1 MSSINVK
8 KSLLQKKTRDYLNKD
23 FDGFRSA
30 LLQYAKTY
38 YPDQIKDFS
47 DSSVGG
53 MFVDLAAYVGDTM
66 SFYLDHQF
74 NETNLVTAVEPNN
87 IERLIR
93 QAGVKITGAAPALAS
108 VNLYVRVESEV
119 VSGVYQPRKN
129 YLPTVKAG
137 SKFQSSAGI
146 IFELLENVD
155 FAEEKSSGDLNAN
168 VAIYSSD
175 ASGNPASYG
184 ITKTGIVT
192 SGETTTETFNIPD
205 NFQPFRS
212 LTLSKSDVSEILR
225 VIDSDLNE
233 YYEVDSLNHD
243 VAYKR
248 VQNTNQD
255 SDKVSD
261 SLYIVPAPYRFISN
275 TTLNTAI
282 TTITFGSGRADS
294 LDDDVLPDPS
304 GVSLTLYGDRKTFTR
319 IAIDPNALLETKSLG
334 ITPSNTVITIRYR
347 AGGGLNHNVAANT
360 IRTVYSLTTEFNVGV
375 PSAKVAQIRTS
386 LEITNPQQASG
397 GEDIPTLNEF
407 RNIALNFRNAQS
419 RLVTKSDLVARVYTM
434 PSNLGRVYRTATRSN
449 PTKPL
454 SSLLYIVSRDSSG
467 YLVISPDTLK
477 KNLAKYLNEFRLTSD
492 AIDILDAAIVNLT
505 FKYTVVLDT
514 SVDKTTT
521 ITTLNNKIGEY
532 LKTGNFQIDQPIVV
546 SDLINIILNQDG
558 VVSLDRYEF
567 NNIIDVVNERS
578 YSQVSYSLANNTRRG
593 IINPPVGGIF
603 ELKYPSFDIIGN
615 AV

>member
-8 KSLLQKKTRDYLNKD
+8 KNLLQKKPRDYLNKD
-23 FDGFRSA
+23 FDGLRAS
-30 LLQYAKTY
+30 LLQYAQSY
-38 YPDQIKDFS
+38 YPDQLRDFS
-47 DSSVGG
+47 DASVGG

-93 QAGVKITGAAPALAS
+93 QAGVKIVGASPSLAN
-108 VNLYVRVESEV
+108 VNLYIRVEAEV
-119 VSGVYQPRKN
+119 VSGVYQPRKS
-129 YLPTVKAG
+129 YLPVVKAG
-137 SKFQSSAGI
+137 SKFQSSSGI
-146 IFELLENVD
+146 IFELLEDVN
-155 FAEEKSSGDLNAN
+155 FAEEKSNGDLNADIS
-168 VAIYSSD
+168 IYSTD
-175 ASGNPASYG
+175 ISGNPASYG
-184 ITKTGIVT
+184 ITKTGIVS
-192 SGETTTETFNIPD
+192 SGETTIETFNIPD
-205 NFQPFRS
+205 TFQPFRS
-212 LTLSKSDVSEILR
+212 ITLSKSDVSEVLR
-225 VIDSDLNE
+225 VTDSELNE
-233 YYEVDSLNHD
+233 YFEVDSLSHD

-248 VQNTNQD
+248 VQNTSDD

-261 SLYIVPAPYRFISN
+261 SLYVIPAPYRFITN

-282 TTITFGSGRADS
+282 TSITFGSGRADT
-294 LDDDVLPDPS
+294 LDDDILPDPS
-304 GVSLTLYGDRKTFTR
+304 EVSLTLYGDRKTFTR
-319 IAIDPNALLETKSLG
+319 VAIDPNALLETKSLG
-334 ITPSNTVITIRYR
+334 VTPVNTTITVRYR

-360 IRTVYSLTTEFNVGV
+360 IRTIYSLVTEFNVGV
-375 PSAKVAQIRTS
+375 PPAKVGQIRTS

-434 PSNLGRVYRTATRSN
+434 PSNFGRVFRAATRSN
-449 PTKPL
+449 PTNPL
-454 SSLLYIVSRDSSG
+454 SSLLYIVSRDASG
-467 YLVISPDTLK
+467 YLIISPDSLK

-492 AIDILDAAIVNLT
+492 AIDILDAAVVNFT
-505 FKYTVVLDT
+505 FKYAVVLDT
-514 SVDKTTT
+514 NVDKTTT
-521 ITTLNNKIGEY
+521 LTTLNNKLSEY

-558 VVSLDRYEF
+558 VISLDRYEF
-567 NNIIDVVNERS
+567 NNITDKVDERS
-578 YSQVSYSLANNTRRG
+578 YSQVSYSLGNNTRRG
-593 IINPPVGGIF
+593 LITPPVGGIF